1 MNKDPGIEIA
11 RAARFL
17 PLLFILLFF
26 VSPSLRAAECSAVFP
41 SGVANSTNGGS
52 VIINWGGNILSSPG
66 NDIVTRNLTQ
76 YTWGCGFL
84 VFCDETNSISAPA
97 TDFNNFPNAANI
109 SVPYQATRNM
119 TPGNYGSITTN
130 SRVTLNLAPGDYTVR
145 GDLNLGSETVVTV
158 SAVGTVRLFV
168 QGNVTFGAQTD
179 TNLSGTNRYLYVY
192 TRGSFSLVSGSQ
204 ARAVIYAKGNAD
216 LGNNTTLTGALTS
229 EASVTIQNGATLNYS
244 SSIIAS
250 ADFGGSCGVVAP
262 VITTF
267 VVDTGGN
274 TASTCTPKN
283 ITITARDGS
292 NNILTGYTGTISIST
307 STGRGTWAKTNVAAN
322 ANGTLVPGNDN
333 GQATYTFTAADAGD
347 IVLALSNQRAQSL
360 TITVADSGAGISA
373 TSSTVTF
380 SDNAFVIASANAS
393 WGEDVVGMRDHP
405 FTATVT
411 RRDPN
416 TGACGVATS
425 YNVPNLRMWLT
436 RHGDDPVNSAA
447 PSAVIGANVVS
458 LSNTQPAANNVSLSF
473 TNGVALFTLRT
484 TDVGKYAINLAD
496 TSNSFASSI
505 ISGSSNTLVVRPFAI
520 RIQVSGNTGAAS
532 ASGPVFRKAGQPFT
546 VTVTGVG
553 WQAADDTDQDGMAE
567 GHNDFDPANNA
578 DLSNNSALVR
588 FASSITLGSKLL
600 QPIGGSESALTVG
613 TFSSFSAGTASVSN
627 NSFGD
632 VGIIEITAALSGN
645 TYLGSPGS
653 NKIVGRSG
661 YVGRFYPDHFR
672 LSATAVQPSCSS
684 VLPYSYLEEPF
695 SLNAI
700 VTPYNAAGIA
710 VQNYQVG
717 FRKFDTTAFAS
728 MLSAVDG
735 AVPLS
740 LTNRITVTSDT
751 TAYSWNPDW
760 VLTATPKIKINRNTT
775 PDGPFPQVRI
785 GFAPTDTD
793 SVGLRASDLNLDT
806 NGDGIM
812 DAARLG
818 ATSMGLRFGRLR
830 LDDSYGPETANLP
843 VIFRTEYW
851 DGSEWRQNRDD
862 SCTQIALARIRYP
875 GGPINVVANRSPA
888 VGAGST
894 TGTYANLNATAVV
907 FTNGDAGHY
916 FSAPGAG
923 NTGSVR
929 VQTDLTDYPWLRF
942 DWNGDGIFSD
952 TSLPDAHFT
961 FGNYRGHDRMLYW
974 IEAAGY

>member
-1 MNKDPGIEIA
+1 MNKDPGILIT
-11 RAARFL
+11 RVARFL
-17 PLLFILLFF
+17 PLLFTLLFF
-26 VSPSLRAAECSAVFP
+26 VSPSLQAAECSAVFP
-41 SGVANSTNGGS
+41 SGAANSTNAGS
-52 VIINWGGNILSSPG
+52 VTIQWGANILNSPG
-66 NDIVTRNLTQ
+66 NDIVTRNLYQ
-76 YTWGCGFL
+76 YALWGCGFL
-84 VFCDETNSISAPA
+84 SVCDETNSISAPA
-97 TDFNNFPNAANI
+97 TDFNNFPTAANI
-109 SVPYQATRNM
+109 SVAYQATRNM
-119 TPGNYGSITTN
+119 TPGNYGSITTD
-130 SRVTLNLAPGDYTVR
+130 SRVTLNFAPGDYTVR
-145 GDLNLGSETVVTV
+145 GNLNLGSETIVNV
-158 SAVGTVRLFV
+158 STTGTVRLFV
-168 QGNVTFGAQTD
+168 QGNVTFGAQTN
-179 TNLSGTNRYLYVY
+179 TNLGGTNRYLYVY
-192 TRGSFSLVSGSQ
+192 TRGSFSLVSSAQ

-229 EASVTIQNGATLNYS
+229 EASVSIQNGATLNYS

-267 VVDTGGN
+267 VVDTGGSS
-274 TASTCTPKN
+274 ASTCSAKN

-292 NNILTGYTGTISIST
+292 NNILTGYTGTISITT

-322 ANGTLVPGNDN
+322 ANGTLVFGNDN

-360 TITVADSGAGISA
+360 TITVVDSSISA

-380 SDNAFVIASANAS
+380 GDNAFVIASANAS

-405 FTATVT
+405 FTATMI
-411 RRDPN
+411 RRDSN
-416 TGACGVATS
+416 TGACGVATG

-436 RHGDDPVNSAA
+436 RHVDDPVNSAA
-447 PSAVIGANVVS
+447 PSAVSPGVVS
-458 LSNTQPAANNVSLSF
+458 LPNTQPASNNVTLSF
-473 TNGVALFTLRT
+473 TNGVATFSLRT

-496 TSNSFASSI
+496 TSNSFSSSTV
-505 ISGSSNTLVVRPFAI
+505 SGSSNTLVVRPFAI
-520 RIQVSGNTGAAS
+520 RIQVSGNIAATS
-532 ASGPVFRKAGQPFT
+532 ASGPAFRKAGQTFT
-546 VTVTGVG
+546 VTVTAVG
-553 WQAADDTDQDGMAE
+553 WQTADDGNSDGVAD
-567 GHNDFDPANNA
+567 GHDDLDPANNA
-578 DLSNNSALVR
+578 NLSDNLPLVR
-588 FASSITLGSKLL
+588 FATPIALGSKLI
-600 QPIGGSESALTVG
+600 QPQEGFEAGLSGGAYST
-613 TFSSFSAGTASVSN
+613 FSAGSASASN
-627 NSFGD
+627 ISYGE
-632 VGIIEITAALSGN
+632 VGIIELTAALSPIG
-645 TYLGSPGS
+645 TAYLGSPGS
-653 NKIVGRSG
+653 SKIIGRSG

-672 LSATAVQPSCSS
+672 LSNTASQPSCNS
-684 VLPYSYLEEPF
+684 VLPYTYLDEPF

-710 VQNYQVG
+710 VQNYQGG
-717 FRKFDTTAFAS
+717 FRKLNTAGFVS

-751 TAYSWNPDW
+751 YNWTPAW
-760 VLTATPKIKINRNTT
+760 VLTATPKIKINRSAT
-775 PDGPFPQVRI
+775 PDGPFAQVRI

-793 SVGLRASDLNLDT
+793 AVGLRASDLNLDT
-806 NGDGIM
+806 NGDGIA

-818 ATSMGLRFGRLR
+818 ATTMGLRFGRLR

-851 DGSEWRQNRDD
+851 DGSEWKQNRDD
-862 SCTQIALARIRYP
+862 SCTQIALTRIRYP

-894 TGTYANLNATAVV
+894 TGTYANLNATAVA
-907 FTNGDAGHY
+907 FTSGDAGHY
-916 FSAPGAG
+916 FTAPGAG

-929 VQTDLTDYPWLRF
+929 VQVDLTDYPWLRF
-942 DWNGDGIFSD
+942 DWNSDGNFSD
-952 TSLPDAHFT
+952 TSLPDAYFT